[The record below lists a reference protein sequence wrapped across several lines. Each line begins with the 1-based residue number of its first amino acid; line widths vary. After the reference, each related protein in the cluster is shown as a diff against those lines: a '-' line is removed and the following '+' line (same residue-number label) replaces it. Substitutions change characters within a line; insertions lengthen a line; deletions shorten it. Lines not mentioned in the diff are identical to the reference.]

1 MKVRVLL
8 GLALLSLGSGC
19 VRRLQ
24 VLKLDGPLEAGV
36 PGTFSGTPK
45 PLKWDFGDGTAPSQ
59 GLQGTH
65 AWARAGS
72 YTVQAWDGEFLA
84 LRAEVTVVPRALLR
98 AVPPQATSVLYAP
111 SLGQALSDAVDFLER
126 ALGAA
131 QLQKWLDET
140 MIPQLAVEA
149 ASGGGAGLDVA
160 EGVGVFSLEGVE
172 GRVALVGVDDDEK
185 ALSALIARLE
195 ERGADVAER
204 TLDGITVATM
214 PDATPVVAF
223 VDRGYLYAVWPAS
236 PLDAARA
243 VGLVRRAESGS
254 EKFGTEAPD
263 GQLAFR
269 FTPGT
274 GESDWH
280 WAQGGFRVAGDVATM
295 TGRVAGDKPLWSG
308 KAQVPLVTLA
318 PAGPVFV
325 ASLGVSPDVLA
336 SFALGAKGGER
347 RARLAA
353 AMKEEGVDLEK
364 GLSGFTGEVG
374 ALVYFDSEAFLKN
387 LVVGTQKPEPRGAL
401 VVEAGVKDAGAV
413 GGLLRRVVAWLAPG
427 ATEAGTAPNLSW
439 QGRWLDAAMVLAI
452 SGKSA
457 RLTGG
462 TGSQPRP
469 QVELASSLAGRFGGA
484 FSPGHVSIL
493 LDVGQLRRE
502 LQAPRLIPGLD
513 PARLV
518 TVQGFAAAFLDQLTP
533 LETVVLDMWPDAQGA
548 KLSGKVTLKPR
559 Q

>member
-1 MKVRVLL
+1 VTSRLPL
-8 GLALLSLGSGC
+8 GLALLCLGSGC
-19 VRRLQ
+19 VRHLQ

-36 PGTFSGTPK
+36 AGTFSGTPK
-45 PLKWDFGDGTAPSQ
+45 ALRWDFGDGTPPSTS
-59 GLQGTH
+59 LRGTH
-65 AWARAGS
+65 AWAKAGT
-72 YTVQAWDGEFLA
+72 YTVQAWDDDFLT

-111 SLGQALSDAVDFLER
+111 TLGQPLSEAVDFLER

-140 MIPQLAVEA
+140 LVPALAVES
-149 ASGGGAGLDVA
+149 ASGGGVGLDPA
-160 EGVGVFSLEGVE
+160 EGVGVFGLEGVE

-185 ALSALIARLE
+185 ALAALISRLQ

-204 TLDGITVATM
+204 TLDGITVATL
-214 PDATPVVAF
+214 PDSTPVVAF
-223 VDRGYLYAVWPAS
+223 VDRGYLYAVWPTS

-243 VGLVRRAESGS
+243 VGLVRSAESGS
-254 EKFGTEAPD
+254 ERFGAEAAD

-269 FTPGT
+269 FTPGA
-274 GESDWH
+274 GESDWN
-280 WAQGGFRVAGDVATM
+280 WAHGGLRVAGDAATL
-295 TGRVAGDKPLWSG
+295 TGRVAGKKPLWSG

-318 PAGPVFV
+318 QGGPIFV

-336 SFALGAKGGER
+336 SLALGAKGGER

-353 AMKEEGVDLEK
+353 ALKEEGVELEK
-364 GLSGFTGEVG
+364 GLSGFTGELG
-374 ALVYFDSEAFLKN
+374 ALVYFDAEAFLKN

-401 VVEAGVKDAGAV
+401 VIEAGVKDAASV
-413 GGLLRRVVAWLAPG
+413 GGVLRRLVAWLAPG
-427 ATEAGTAPNLSW
+427 AIEAGSAPNLTW
-439 QGRWLDAAMVLAI
+439 QGKWLDAAMMLALTA
-452 SGKSA
+452 KTA

-462 TGSQPRP
+462 TSQTRP

-484 FSPGHVSIL
+484 FSPGHVSLL

-513 PARLV
+513 PARVV

-533 LETVVLDMWPDAQGA
+533 LDTVVLDMWPDAQGA
-548 KLSGKVTLKPR
+548 VLAGKVTLKPR